1 MSEPLSKLYLKFA
14 SVRSAASAGRTFLES
29 YPVDEILQKAKYG
42 REALYPFSDLDEYG
56 RALLGADIS
65 VKQATRFATL
75 DQLVLVPPIFTPK
88 RLETLEV
95 LGREPYFSD
104 VDLESTIGGFR
115 SRLPIT
121 MASMGST
128 EVAHRASP
136 ELGKGAAAAGIPM
149 GLGENI
155 ATVWGYAKRA
165 KSTMPS
171 FKQRLFAYLH
181 HVEEG
186 RGGVVIQQSVEDASD
201 ELWNKIYTD
210 PDVEPYLRK
219 GLVAFEIKLGQGA
232 KPGLG
237 GETKVSAEVARQ
249 LRGKYYFP
257 DDPTKVERDLYE
269 RHSAPGTYTEEI
281 LRGQLRSLRNNFP
294 RARLWVKT
302 GPFRDLLS
310 IFRVAGQEKI
320 DAILID
326 GKEGGTG
333 MSPVIALKDL
343 GLPTLACLKRIAD
356 ARVEGLVTPYVLSG
370 RLYDGGHVVK
380 ALALGATACA
390 FGRPFILAVQEGG
403 ATGVRNFLEATEVE
417 IRMLV
422 SALGKY
428 RLADLAREDVGAL
441 DRALADALNVP
452 FVYAG

>member
-1 MSEPLSKLYLKFA
+1 MSEPLTKLYMKFA

-29 YPVDEILQKAKYG
+29 YPVEEILLKAKRG
-42 REALYPFSDLDEYG
+42 REALYPFSELDEYG

-65 VKQATRFATL
+65 VKQATRFSTL
-75 DQLVLVPPIFTPK
+75 DQLVLLPPLFTPK
-88 RLETLEV
+88 RLEQLEK

-104 VDLESTIGGFR
+104 VDLETTVGGFR
-115 SRLPIT
+115 SRLPVT

-128 EVAHRASP
+128 EVAHAASP
-136 ELGKGAAAAGIPM
+136 DLGRGAAEAGIPM

-155 ATVWGYAKRA
+155 ATVWGYARRA
-165 KSTMPS
+165 KSSLPS
-171 FKQRLFAYLH
+171 FKQRLFAYLDRLDGPH
-181 HVEEG
+181 
-186 RGGVVIQQSVEDASD
+186 GGVVIQQSLEDASD
-201 ELWNKIYTD
+201 ELWNKVYTD

-219 GLVAFEIKLGQGA
+219 GLVGFEVKLGQGA

-237 GETKVSAEVARQ
+237 GETKVSREVARS

-257 DDPTKVERDLYE
+257 DDPEAVDRDAYE

-281 LRGQLRSLRNNFP
+281 LRAQLRSLRNNFP
-294 RARLWVKT
+294 RARIWIKT
-302 GPFRDLLS
+302 GPFRDLMAL
-310 IFRVAGQEKI
+310 FRVAGQERI
-320 DAILID
+320 DAVLVD

-343 GLPTLACLKRIAD
+343 GLPTLACLQRIQD
-356 ARVEGLVTPYVLSG
+356 ARVEGLTTPHILSG

-403 ATGVRNFLEATEVE
+403 PRGVRNFLEATETE

-428 RLADLAREDVGAL
+428 HLADLGREDVGAL
-441 DRALADALNVP
+441 DRDLADALNVP

>member
-88 RLETLEV
+88 RLEKLEA

-104 VDLESTIGGFR
+104 VDLETTIGGFR

-165 KSTMPS
+165 KSSMPS
-171 FKQRLFAYLH
+171 FKQRLFAYLD

-201 ELWNKIYTD
+201 ELWNKVYTD

-257 DDPTKVERDLYE
+257 DDPTKIERDLYE

-320 DAILID
+320 DAVLVD

-343 GLPTLACLKRIAD
+343 GLPALACLKRIAD

-380 ALALGATACA
+380 ALSLGATACA

-403 ATGVRNFLEATEVE
+403 AIGVRNFLEATEVE

-428 RLADLAREDVGAL
+428 ALADLAREDVGAL

>member
-1 MSEPLSKLYLKFA
+1 MSEPFSKLYLKFA
-14 SVRSAASAGRTFLES
+14 SVRSAASAGRTFLDA
-29 YPVDEILQKAKYG
+29 YPVDEILQKAKHG
-42 REALYPFSDLDEYG
+42 REALYPFSELDEYG

-65 VKQATRFATL
+65 AKQATRFHTL
-75 DQLVLVPPIFTPK
+75 DQLVLLPPIFTPR
-88 RLETLEV
+88 RLAKLEE

-104 VDLESTIGGFR
+104 VDLETTIGGFR

-136 ELGKGAAAAGIPM
+136 ELGRGAAEAGVPM

-155 ATVWGYAKRA
+155 ATVWGYARRA
-165 KSTMPS
+165 KSSMPS
-171 FKQRLFAYLH
+171 FKQRLFAYLDH
-181 HVEEG
+181 LEDG
-186 RGGVVIQQSVEDASD
+186 FGGVVIQQSVEDASD
-201 ELWNKIYTD
+201 ELWNKVYTD
-210 PDVEPYLRK
+210 PDIEPYVRR

-237 GETKVSAEVARQ
+237 GETKVTREAARE

-269 RHSAPGTYTEEI
+269 RHSAPGTYTEDV
-281 LRGQLRSLRNNFP
+281 LRGALRGLRNNFP

-302 GPFRDLLS
+302 GPFRDLLPL
-310 IFRVAGQEKI
+310 FRVASQEGM
-320 DAILID
+320 DAVLVD

-343 GLPTLACLKRIAD
+343 GLPTVACLRRIQD
-356 ARVEGLVTPYVLSG
+356 ARLEGLGTPFVLSG

-380 ALALGATACA
+380 SLALGVTACA
-390 FGRPFILAVQEGG
+390 FGRAFVLAVSVDG
-403 ATGVRNFLEATEVE
+403 ARGVQNFLEATAVE

-428 RLADLAREDVGAL
+428 SLGALGREDVGAL
-441 DRALADALNVP
+441 DRDLADALAVP
-452 FVYAG
+452 YVYAG